1 MSTATI
7 TQPAQE
13 TRLDGEPTVGGYA
26 ARIIAYCMSEGIEL
40 SPNRSVKLGR
50 KMEYRAKKMQAEFDL
65 YEALRIL
72 GISSN
77 PTARQAENRATSR
90 KLDCEAVSTMSITS

>member
-1 MSTATI
+1 MTTT
-7 TQPAQE
+7 TQTKPAQE

-40 SPNRSVKLGR
+40 SPNRAVKLGR
-50 KMEYRAKKMQAEFDL
+50 KMEYRAKKMQAEFDF

-72 GISSN
+72 GISSD
-77 PTARQAENRATSR
+77 PTARQAEHRATCR
-90 KLDCEAVSTMSITS
+90 KLECDTCGRTLRPH

>member
-13 TRLDGEPTVGGYA
+13 PRLDGSPTVGGYA
-26 ARIIAYCMSEGIEL
+26 QKIIAHCLAEGVEL
-40 SPNRSVKLGR
+40 SPNRAVKLGR
-50 KMEYRAKKMQAEFDL
+50 KMQHRAEKMQQEFDF

-72 GISSN
+72 GISSD
-77 PTARQAENRATSR
+77 PTARQAEHRATCR
-90 KLDCEAVSTMSITS
+90 KLECDTCGRTQWK